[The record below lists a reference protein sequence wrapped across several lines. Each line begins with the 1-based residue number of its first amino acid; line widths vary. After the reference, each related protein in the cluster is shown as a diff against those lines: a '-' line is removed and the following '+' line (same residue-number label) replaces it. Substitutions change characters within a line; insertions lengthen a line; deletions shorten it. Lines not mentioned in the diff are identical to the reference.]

1 MKKALLLISA
11 SILLSGC
18 WFNNSGAWKSSGTT
32 KPMTPPPAGGS
43 PTTGPTAVPT
53 QSVEEMGNETDT
65 ILSAE
70 MDADFKSIDS
80 DLKQLDEELK
90 SY

>member
-1 MKKALLLISA
+1 
-11 SILLSGC
+11 
-18 WFNNSGAWKSSGTT
+18 
-32 KPMTPPPAGGS
+32 MTPPPAGGS

-80 DLKQLDEELK
+80 DLKQLDEKKNNLIIMILVRSGEWQPGRRGNLITTSDFFDKSELD
-90 SY
+90 

>member
-1 MKKALLLISA
+1 
-11 SILLSGC
+11 
-18 WFNNSGAWKSSGTT
+18 
-32 KPMTPPPAGGS
+32 MTPPPAGGPS
-43 PTTGPTAVPT
+43 TAEPTAVPT
-53 QSVEEMGNETDT
+53 QTVEELGTQTDT
-65 ILSAE
+65 VLSAE

>member
-1 MKKALLLISA
+1 
-11 SILLSGC
+11 
-18 WFNNSGAWKSSGTT
+18 
-32 KPMTPPPAGGS
+32 MTPPPAGGS

-90 SY
+90 TISSRCH